1 MHPTVL
7 HARGL
12 AVVEDNFYQ
21 SKQTGIRI
29 SLFHN
34 DSERV
39 THLASLHGIQTGDR
53 SIGDITSNLIHH
65 IIYGDCHA
73 SQVLPIDQ
81 QERMSACKTVSAG
94 FLSRRDLSD
103 AIIDS
108 FLLYQNDMSKLP
120 PRKLLMIVDAMDYPR
135 VSTFQRKDINCN
147 ARRDAL
153 QRLKVFRK
161 MTRLSEKTVRD
172 MFSSDFEDMSHTSI
186 ASVAVSHGIQVERQH
201 KKDEI
206 KDLLIEH
213 LVNGHCM
220 NSVNIEDE
228 NLLSNASL
236 CATSVSEFLCQ
247 TDIAVE
253 SGNFSVFAVSAG
265 LDKMTL
271 KAARRVA
278 RMLNIPYDSNDNK
291 AKLKKA
297 IRHWVKVSM
306 KGKALSGTGCTELQ
320 DMVDT

>member
-1 MHPTVL
+1 
-7 HARGL
+7 
-12 AVVEDNFYQ
+12 
-21 SKQTGIRI
+21 
-29 SLFHN
+29 
-34 DSERV
+34 
-39 THLASLHGIQTGDR
+39 
-53 SIGDITSNLIHH
+53 
-65 IIYGDCHA
+65 
-73 SQVLPIDQ
+73 
-81 QERMSACKTVSAG
+81 MSACKTVSAG

-120 PRKLLMIVDAMDYPR
+120 PRKLLMIVDTMDYPR

-147 ARRDAL
+147 PRRDAL
-153 QRLKVFRK
+153 QRLKAFCK
-161 MTRLSEKTVRD
+161 TTRLSEKTVRD
-172 MFSSDFEDMSHTSI
+172 MFSSDFKDMSHTSI
-186 ASVAVSHGIQVERQH
+186 ASIAVSHGIQVERQH

-213 LVNGHCM
+213 LVNGRCM
-220 NSVNIEDE
+220 NSVNIEDK
-228 NLLSNASL
+228 NLLSNTSL

-253 SGNFSVFAVSAG
+253 SSNFSIFAVSAR

-271 KAARRVA
+271 KAAQRVA

-297 IRHWVKVSM
+297 I
-306 KGKALSGTGCTELQ
+306 
-320 DMVDT
+320 